1 MGKSEQ
7 TAKVAETAAVVKTEK
22 EQTALTLAPAFTVET
37 EAQDM
42 IIPFLKVVQ
51 AQADE
56 VTPGKDKYNEAVRPG
71 NIYDSTTRT
80 IYENPEIII
89 CGIRKYFGEWK
100 GDVRGELVGKHKVD
114 SDVVKNAKRIPQ
126 TSAKGTPYFDLETN
140 GNRLEET
147 FGIVCVVKHNGVVL
161 PATFTLAKSAFTVGK
176 TLNTMLAM
184 YQAQGVPKFNFKTNA
199 KTTDKGSWFV
209 PVFDFAGYETD
220 EHVIALAQ
228 TLQQGVDKIIFT
240 VNAVESQTDVIENED
255 VV

>member
-1 MGKSEQ
+1 MGKSEK
-7 TAKVAETAAVVKTEK
+7 TVETAVVAATEEVKAVPM
-22 EQTALTLAPAFTVET
+22 APAFTVET

-80 IYENPEIII
+80 IYDNPEIII
-89 CGIRKYFGEWK
+89 CGIRKYYGEWK
-100 GDVRGELVGKHKVD
+100 GDVRGELVGKHKID
-114 SDVVKNAKRIPQ
+114 SDIIKNAKRIPQ
-126 TSAKGTPYFDLETN
+126 TSAKGIPYFDLESAN

-147 FGIVCVVKHNGVVL
+147 FGVVCIVKNKGVIL
-161 PATFTLAKSAFTVGK
+161 PATFTLSKSAFTVGK

-184 YQAQGVPKFNFKTNA
+184 YQAQGVPKFHFKTNA
-199 KTTDKGSWFV
+199 KTNDKGSWFV

-220 EHVIALAQ
+220 ANVISLAQ

-240 VNAVESQTDVIENED
+240 VNATEQQGEEIENVD

>member
-1 MGKSEQ
+1 MTKEKEK
-7 TAKVAETAAVVKTEK
+7 TAETAVTVVE
-22 EQTALTLAPAFTVET
+22 TAPVMAPAFVVET

-42 IIPFLKVVQ
+42 VIPFLKVIQ

-80 IYENPEIII
+80 VYENPELII
-89 CGIRKYFGEWK
+89 CGIRKYYGEWK
-100 GDVRGELVGKHKVD
+100 GEVRGELVGKHKVD

-126 TSAKGTPYFDLETN
+126 TSPRGVPYVELETLS

-147 FGIVCVVKHNGVVL
+147 FGVVCVVKHKGVVL
-161 PATFTLAKSAFTVGK
+161 PATFTLSKSAFTVGK

-184 YQAQGVPKFNFKTNA
+184 YQAQGVPRFTFKTNS
-199 KTTDKGSWFV
+199 KQNDKGSWFV

-220 EHVIALAQ
+220 TNTIALAQ
-228 TLQQGVDKIIFT
+228 TLQHGVDKIIFT
-240 VNAVESQTDVIENED
+240 VNATEESQTETIANEE